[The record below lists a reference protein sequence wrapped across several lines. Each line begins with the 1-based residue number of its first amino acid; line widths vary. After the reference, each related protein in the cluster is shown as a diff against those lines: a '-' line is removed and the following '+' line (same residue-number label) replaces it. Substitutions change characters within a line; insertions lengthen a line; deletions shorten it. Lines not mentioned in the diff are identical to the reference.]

1 MAAALSSTQLPD
13 GPVTVTVAARLLS
26 RFVTRSRVPTG
37 NRSLVAAGAPP
48 SAEKVTE
55 PEQTDDRAG
64 AVSANPKLVPTD
76 TPTAASTAT
85 LAASTCLRC
94 TLIAVTPVLGGV
106 LHPPVRTGASYR
118 SAGTGIDRAAARS
131 TGP

>member
-1 MAAALSSTQLPD
+1 M
-13 GPVTVTVAARLLS
+13 
-26 RFVTRSRVPTG
+26 
-37 NRSLVAAGAPP
+37 
-48 SAEKVTE
+48 TE

-64 AVSANPKLVPTD
+64 DVSANPKLVPTD

-106 LHPPVRTGASYR
+106 FTHLVRAAAPYR
-118 SAGTGIDRAAARS
+118 SAGTRTDRAAARS
-131 TGP
+131 TGPYRVHGAPVISAQ